1 MPFFERFRANG
12 VNYTVK
18 DPNAMPVDVYDTQ
31 HLATDI
37 YQYVRDYVD
46 QHSDGGMKVRTYLD
60 GELEPN
66 TRYVL
71 TDYFSSGYSP
81 VFLFPYSANDGDVI
95 ELNWENT
102 YGNITYSDNVSEL
115 LQFGNDEPYCQI
127 RAVYDAE
134 LWYLSKVGRM
144 DETDPTVPTWAKR
157 STKPTYTASEVGA
170 VPTSRTVNGKALS
183 SNVSLNA
190 SDVGAVPNSRTV
202 NGKPLT
208 ANINLSADDVDALSV
223 DGGTVNGGTQFNDSV
238 GFVGNA
244 YHYGVIIVNEN
255 SFGDELPVS
264 GVEGQLFF
272 LKRQ

>member
-1 MPFFERFRANG
+1 MPFFEKFRANG

-18 DPNAMPVDVYDTQ
+18 DPNAMPVNIYDTQ
-31 HLATDI
+31 HIATDI

-46 QHSDGGMKVRTYLD
+46 QHSDGGMKVRTELD

-71 TDYFSSGYSP
+71 TDFFTYGNSP
-81 VFLFPYSANDGDVI
+81 VFLFPYSANEGDVI
-95 ELNWENT
+95 ELNWTNT
-102 YGNITYSDNVSEL
+102 FEPITYSDNISDF
-115 LQFGNDEPYCQI
+115 LQFGDDEPYCQL
-127 RAVYDAE
+127 RAVRDSYV
-134 LWYLSKVGRM
+134 WVLSKVGRM
-144 DETDPTVPTWAKR
+144 DETDPTVPAWAKR

-170 VPTSRTVNGKALS
+170 LPVNG
-183 SNVSLNA
+183 
-190 SDVGAVPNSRTV
+190 G
-202 NGKPLT
+202 
-208 ANINLSADDVDALSV
+208 I
-223 DGGTVNGGTQFNDSV
+223 VNGGTQFNDSV

-255 SFGDELPVS
+255 SFGDELPET